1 MDLPG
6 RVAAVDA
13 EQEAAVEECAAASSG
28 PDPVRVNWLFT
39 GVWLGLGSWLLVLS
53 VIFAAFG
60 RWAVAA
66 TLFAGPCLCLLAVWR
81 AGRRAERE
89 REFDRALLG

>member
-6 RVAAVDA
+6 RATMVNA
-13 EQEAAVEECAAASSG
+13 EQEAVVAECAAVSSE
-28 PDPVRVNWLFT
+28 PDPVRVNWLYA
-39 GVWLGLGSWLLVLS
+39 GVYLGTGSWLLVLS

-66 TLFAGPCLCLLAVWR
+66 ALFAGLCLCLLAVWH
-81 AGRRAERE
+81 AGRRAVRE
-89 REFDRALLG
+89 READGALLG